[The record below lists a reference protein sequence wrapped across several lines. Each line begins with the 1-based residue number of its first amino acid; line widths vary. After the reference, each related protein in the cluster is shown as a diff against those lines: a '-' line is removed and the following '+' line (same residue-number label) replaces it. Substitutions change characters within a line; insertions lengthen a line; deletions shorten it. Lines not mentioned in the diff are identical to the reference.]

1 MNERERLS
9 LSGMTRERC
18 HAFYRGYESDPAL
31 FMDMDRFQPFVY
43 RPEWVDARFDAHRQ
57 QGRLMFAILLGERVI
72 GELEF
77 KQMDREAGTCVLG
90 IALQN
95 DSVKGKGYGTEAE
108 RQALCYAFDE
118 LGMQTVYADAVLK
131 NVRSQHVLEKVGFR
145 LIREEGDFRYYACTK
160 PNRDGMAF

>member
-1 MNERERLS
+1 
-9 LSGMTRERC
+9 
-18 HAFYRGYESDPAL
+18 
-31 FMDMDRFQPFVY
+31 
-43 RPEWVDARFDAHRQ
+43 
-57 QGRLMFAILLGERVI
+57 MFAILLGERVI

-131 NVRSQHVLEKVGFR
+131 NVRSQHVLEKVGVR

-160 PNRDGMAF
+160 PKRDGMAF